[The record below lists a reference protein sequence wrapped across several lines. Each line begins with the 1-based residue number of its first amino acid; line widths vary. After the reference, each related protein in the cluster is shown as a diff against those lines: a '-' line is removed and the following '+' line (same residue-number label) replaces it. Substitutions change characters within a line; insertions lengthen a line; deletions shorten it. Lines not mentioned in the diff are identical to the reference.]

1 MKQQTNGKDS
11 YRNLWL
17 ASLGV
22 FEQGR
27 QMADAQL
34 DKLQASGKA
43 QFAQLVA
50 RGEAEQAKLGENN
63 LVARWLRKPVQQVK
77 AHLAPGQQRLADSLE
92 RLDQVMTQLQSV
104 LNSELAQVQSQAE
117 KVAEAK
123 TRNTMQDASQAKQP
137 SADTAKISQA
147 AQQAPVAVTSSADS
161 KIAEKSTEKSV
172 AANKPTAS
180 KAAAAAR
187 PSRTTKNVPRAAK
200 SAPRAAKGSES

>member
-17 ASLGV
+17 AGLGA

-34 DKLQASGKA
+34 DKLQASSKA
-43 QFAQLVA
+43 QFAQLVE

-63 LVARWLRKPVQQVK
+63 LVARWLRKPAQQVK
-77 AHLAPGQQRLADSLE
+77 AHLAPGQQRLADSIE

-104 LNSELAQVQSQAE
+104 LESELAQVESQAE

-123 TRNTMQDASQAKQP
+123 TRNIAQDASQAKQP
-137 SADTAKISQA
+137 SADTSKA
-147 AQQAPVAVTSSADS
+147 AQQTQVAVTFSADS
-161 KIAEKSTEKSV
+161 TIAEKSTEKSV

-187 PSRTTKNVPRAAK
+187 PSRATK
-200 SAPRAAKGSES
+200 SAPRAAKGTES

>member
-17 ASLGV
+17 AGLGA

-43 QFAQLVA
+43 QFAQLVE

-63 LVARWLRKPVQQVK
+63 LVARWFRKPAQQIK
-77 AHLAPGQQRLADSLE
+77 AHLAPGQQRLADSIE

-104 LNSELAQVQSQAE
+104 LDSELAQVESQPE

-123 TRNTMQDASQAKQP
+123 TRNTAQDASQAKQS
-137 SADTAKISQA
+137 SADAAKTSQA
-147 AQQAPVAVTSSADS
+147 AQQTQAAVTSSADS
-161 KIAEKSTEKSV
+161 TIAEKSTEKSM

-187 PSRTTKNVPRAAK
+187 PSRATK
-200 SAPRAAKGSES
+200 SAPRAAKGTES